1 MPYDVDGLGS
11 LSLGVGIIVVLL
23 WAALWALRRIR
34 PNGSVPRT
42 QDCKIMRSLILGP
55 RERLVVVS
63 VGTRQLVV
71 GVGSAAISLL
81 CELDEP
87 LTPVAAATIG
97 FGEAVRKA
105 RERWHG
111 E

>member
-1 MPYDVDGLGS
+1 
-11 LSLGVGIIVVLL
+11 
-23 WAALWALRRIR
+23 
-34 PNGSVPRT
+34 
-42 QDCKIMRSLILGP
+42 
-55 RERLVVVS
+55 
-63 VGTRQLVV
+63 
-71 GVGSAAISLL
+71 L